1 MAKKIRGKRFPLIHG
16 FEVYVNHQPAKT
28 AKGKDRIWIHI
39 RQPDKP
45 KWVND
50 ESLMYVNSADIRFVW
65 PVPKGA
71 VKRQA
76 GSKKHVVYRVK
87 RKKR

>member
-1 MAKKIRGKRFPLIHG
+1 MAKKISGKRFRLIHG

-71 VKRQA
+71 KMAKRSTRRA
-76 GSKKHVVYRVK
+76 KKNKTR
-87 RKKR
+87 